1 MRAVYSI
8 GGDRRVA
15 GALEGEIC
23 SGVKGNMGGIKEVMD
38 VGGREEGL
46 NACAREGVE
55 QYYYKTE
62 SGDYG

>member
-1 MRAVYSI
+1 MRKNNMRAVYSI

-46 NACAREGVE
+46 NGV
-55 QYYYKTE
+55 QGKV
-62 SGDYG
+62 